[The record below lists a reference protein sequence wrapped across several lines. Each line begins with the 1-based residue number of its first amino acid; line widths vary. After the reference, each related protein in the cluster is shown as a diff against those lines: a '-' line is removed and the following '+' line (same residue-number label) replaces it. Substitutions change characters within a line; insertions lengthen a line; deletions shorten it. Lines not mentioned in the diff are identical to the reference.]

1 VPHRARETFRSG
13 AVSVRQAACIAERM
27 SGRRLPNADVDANLV
42 ALATEILR
50 YLHAHPAAKDS
61 IDGISRWWLSRDR
74 GATQARVERAI
85 EYLKQ
90 HQLVTEHPVRAGPKI
105 YSFRRPNVDQ
115 IKQEDRMAE
124 SMSSYEATA
133 EQIARDRRDLEEILL
148 KRSSIYPVLVEQMKR
163 VYGEDRKDGGLSQTH
178 KILIAV
184 AMAVQSGTKSS
195 LEWTITRA
203 VNHGA
208 TDQMIRDA
216 IDVAL
221 LNGGTFAVSN
231 ARFAVAALDIR
242 RRIPRKS

>member
-1 VPHRARETFRSG
+1 V
-13 AVSVRQAACIAERM
+13 
-27 SGRRLPNADVDANLV
+27 PNADVDADLV
-42 ALATEILR
+42 AIATEILR

-61 IDGISRWWLSRDR
+61 IEGIRRWWLGRDR
-74 GATQARVERAI
+74 NATQARVERAI

-90 HQLVTEHPVRAGPKI
+90 HQLVTEHAVPAGSTI
-105 YSFRRPNVDQ
+105 YSLRQPNLDQ
-115 IKQEDRMAE
+115 VEEEDRMAE

-133 EQIARDRRDLEEILL
+133 EHISQERRDLEDILL
-148 KRSSIYPVLVEQMKR
+148 KRSSVYPVLVDQMKR
-163 VYGEDRKDGGLSQTH
+163 VYGEDRKDGGLSQAH

-184 AMAVQSGTKSS
+184 AMAVQSGSKSS

-208 TDQMIRDA
+208 SDQMIRDA

-242 RRIPRKS
+242 RRVPRKS

>member
-1 VPHRARETFRSG
+1 VNTLRIA
-13 AVSVRQAACIAERM
+13 AVFAWQTACIPPQ
-27 SGRRLPNADVDANLV
+27 SGPRVPNADVDADLV
-42 ALATEILR
+42 AIATEILR

-61 IDGISRWWLSRDR
+61 IEGISRWWLGRDR
-74 GATQARVERAI
+74 NATQARVERAV

-90 HQLVTEHPVRAGPKI
+90 HQLVTEHAVAAGSTI
-105 YSFRRPNVDQ
+105 YSLRQPNLDQ
-115 IKQEDRMAE
+115 VEEEDRMAE

-133 EQIARDRRDLEEILL
+133 EQISRERRDLEDILL
-148 KRSSIYPVLVEQMKR
+148 KRSSVYPVLVEQMKR
-163 VYGEDRKDGGLSQTH
+163 VYGEDRKDGGLSQAH

-184 AMAVQSGTKSS
+184 AMAVQSGSKSS

-208 TDQMIRDA
+208 SDQMIRDA

-242 RRIPRKS
+242 RRVPRKS